1 MEHETEFRRYLAGC
15 NHLGQIPVS
24 KEEFLTRWQEFEQYA
39 EQLKTAEAAGSVE
52 EIDKVRRAEM
62 QQRLKDDPFVQ
73 TIIVGM
79 ADDVQ
84 GA

>member
-1 MEHETEFRRYLAGC
+1 MEHEAEYGHYLRGC
-15 NHLGQIPVS
+15 NRLGQIPVS

-52 EIDKVRRAEM
+52 EIDKARRAEM

-73 TIIVGM
+73 AILVGL
-79 ADDVQ
+79 AEDVQ